1 MPLVHVDAL
10 WHHRVHRLTAHQW
23 LRKTL
28 VALGA
33 SAFEA

>member
-23 LRKTL
+23 LRQTL
-28 VALGA
+28 VGIGA
-33 SAFEA
+33 SAFDA